1 MPATVRQQGYFFL
14 YGAKK
19 ACALRR
25 CLYLHAMTEF
35 DPLTHPI
42 VFLHLP
48 KTGGQT
54 IHHAVG
60 AHVGS
65 ANISPYRLHV
75 QTKGKTSFPP
85 EYRMHS
91 GHLHWTELDSIPGNP
106 FSFMVLRDPRER
118 LGSFFFFMREEAR
131 KNRDA
136 NGEDKLPLVH
146 RALLQSASSV
156 FFSNDPQVRDMI
168 EEHWANLTVTYL
180 ATRTLR
186 RRGPMKALSLDELLT
201 RAEENSRALTAIYR
215 FGEFDKIE
223 ADLEPILGARP
234 EIATKRANPGPLDP
248 SRSRWQALLEELD
261 SDAERHQ
268 MSRFVDEDDALMQR
282 IAFR

>member
-1 MPATVRQQGYFFL
+1 ML
-14 YGAKK
+14 YDAEK
-19 ACALRR
+19 ACAARL
-25 CLYLHAMTEF
+25 CLYPQAMTEF
-35 DPLTHPI
+35 DPLTRPI

-65 ANISPYRLHV
+65 DKIGPYRLHAH
-75 QTKGKTSFPP
+75 TKGQTSFPP
-85 EYRMHS
+85 GYRMHS
-91 GHLHWTELDSIPGNP
+91 GHLHWTDLESIPGNP

-136 NGEDKLPLVH
+136 HGEETLRPVH

-156 FFSNDPQVRDMI
+156 FFSNDPQLRELI
-168 EEHWANLTVTYL
+168 EEHWGNLTMTYL

-186 RRGPMKALSLDELLT
+186 RRGQMNALSLADLL
-201 RAEENSRALTAIYR
+201 RLAEENSRALTAIYR
-215 FGEFDKIE
+215 FGEFEKIE
-223 ADLEPILGARP
+223 ADLEPILGAKP
-234 EIATKRANPGPLDP
+234 EIATKRANPGPLDQ

-261 SDAERHQ
+261 SDSERRE
-268 MSRFVDEDDALMQR
+268 MDRFVEEDEALMQR